1 MGKTKNIRNK
11 LGQIA
16 RDHAPPDEFSREL
29 VRKDGGAGAGNRRK
43 RLSGPSTNPAT
54 NLLIADVVIRS
65 ASRLFRNKVE
75 KRVARASYGDDDNAG
90 RVLGGRTLVTS
101 LGLYAISRLATR
113 SVPGLMIV
121 TGGLVAK
128 TLYDRGKALEQ
139 RNAGF
144 EDAPDESIGLPPGD
158 LTDPD

>member
-1 MGKTKNIRNK
+1 MGKREKLRNK
-11 LGQIA
+11 LGELA

-29 VRKDGGAGAGNRRK
+29 ARSDGGAGQK
-43 RLSGPSTNPAT
+43 RSRVAGPSTNPAT

-75 KRVARASYGDDDNAG
+75 NRVARANYGDDDNAN

-101 LGLYAISRLATR
+101 LGLYAVSRLATR

-121 TGGLVAK
+121 TGGLLAK
-128 TLYDRGKALEQ
+128 TLYDRGKALEK
-139 RNAGF
+139 RGSS
-144 EDAPDESIGLPPGD
+144 EYDAADESIGLPPPD
-158 LTDPD
+158 LIEPD